1 MKTAL
6 LSALALVFCIVTGE
20 ASADRIRLSCDSS
33 GGKSRVELEIDNGI
47 VLKDGVSE
55 PNVINLTVND
65 YYVSYFVNNLSVGG
79 LLEKYEID
87 LRTNKLSWTGRKF
100 EFFEAATASC
110 RRENPFLRN

>member
-6 LSALALVFCIVTGE
+6 VSALALVFCIAAGE
-20 ASADRIRLSCDSS
+20 ANADRIRMFCGSKD
-33 GGKSRVELEIDNGI
+33 GKNLVELEIDNGI

-55 PNVINLTVND
+55 PHVINLTVND
-65 YYVSYFVNNLSVGG
+65 YYVSFFLDNLSVGG

-100 EFFEAATASC
+100 EFFEAATVLC
-110 RRENPFLRN
+110 IRGNPFIRN